1 MHKQVPTKIRSVI
14 RTAITSFRDG
24 KVSKADVEKLLKKS
38 FSNKTFQQVLLCVQ
52 GDLAKCDKIDLEKW
66 RKESEKD
73 VREMAKRAEAKA
85 KKDKEREKVKALKK
99 INEIVTRQ
107 TQLSEKEKRTEK
119 EIQARARKLT
129 QEVMNNKQLNPYEKM
144 ETISQ
149 VRDQVRDIVSE
160 LHGDAK
166 EEKPP
171 ASRLDFLADQN
182 GNTLK
187 VDTNKSNEQ
196 VKRNDIVNKG
206 DLDQMKKALPDRTK
220 EID

>member
-1 MHKQVPTKIRSVI
+1 M
-14 RTAITSFRDG
+14 
-24 KVSKADVEKLLKKS
+24 
-38 FSNKTFQQVLLCVQ
+38 
-52 GDLAKCDKIDLEKW
+52 
-66 RKESEKD
+66 
-73 VREMAKRAEAKA
+73 
-85 KKDKEREKVKALKK
+85 
-99 INEIVTRQ
+99 
-107 TQLSEKEKRTEK
+107 
-119 EIQARARKLT
+119 
-129 QEVMNNKQLNPYEKM
+129 
-144 ETISQ
+144 
-149 VRDQVRDIVSE
+149 RDQVRDIVSE